1 MQMPQNSAKSNSNP
15 ANAALEST
23 PAPSRRGRIAA
34 RVVRFIVKRW
44 KKGDPPAVVRR
55 ARRVFRLPNFMSI
68 LYSRHV
74 EIQANEAPV
83 PGEWLVPDDI
93 EFDEHV
99 LLYMHGGGYVS
110 CSPQTHRPVTTSLAR
125 MINCRV
131 FSLDYRLAP
140 EHPFPAAVDDAT
152 AAYLWLLK
160 NGVPAHHIA
169 LAGDS
174 AGGGLLLATMLR
186 LRGLGQ
192 PLPACAVCLSPWVDL
207 TGFGKYRDNDSCSMF
222 KPDDVTTFAKV
233 YLHGASAEMPEASPV
248 LADLSGLPPLLIQVS
263 STELLYT
270 DSARLQEKAAAC
282 GVSSTLRVYPALP
295 HVWQILIG
303 AVPEARVA
311 LEEIA
316 GFVKESFKRSLS
328 KNKPAV

>member
-1 MQMPQNSAKSNSNP
+1 VSQSHPSSSSNSAI
-15 ANAALEST
+15 AAPEAIPS
-23 PAPSRRGRIAA
+23 PSRRGRIAT
-34 RVVRFIVKRW
+34 RVVRLVVKHW

-55 ARRVFRLPNFMSI
+55 ARRVFGIPNFMGF

-74 EIQANEAPV
+74 EIQVNDAPV
-83 PGEWLVPDDI
+83 RGEWLVPDDI
-93 EFDEHV
+93 EFTEHV
-99 LLYMHGGGYVS
+99 VLYMHGGGYVS

-160 NGVPAHHIA
+160 NGVPAKQIA

-186 LRGLGQ
+186 LRALGQ

-207 TGFGKYRDNDSCSMF
+207 TGFGKYRNNDSCSMF

-233 YLHGASAEMPEASPV
+233 YLHGASAELPEASPV

-270 DSARLQEKAAAC
+270 DSARLHEKAGAS
-282 GVSSTLRVYPALP
+282 GVRSTLRVYPALP
-295 HVWQILIG
+295 HVWQILVG

-316 GFVKESFKRSLS
+316 SFVKESFIQSVP
-328 KNKPAV
+328 KNKPAA

>member
-1 MQMPQNSAKSNSNP
+1 MQMTQSSAPSNSN
-15 ANAALEST
+15 AAGQERI
-23 PAPSRRGRIAA
+23 PGPSRRGRVAT
-34 RVVRFIVKRW
+34 RLVRFIVKRW

-55 ARRVFRLPNFMSI
+55 ARRVFGIPNFMGF

-74 EIQANEAPV
+74 EIQSNDAPV
-83 PGEWLVPDDI
+83 RGEWLVPDDI
-93 EFDEHV
+93 EFTEHV

-160 NGVPAHHIA
+160 NGVPANHIA

-174 AGGGLLLATMLR
+174 AGGGLLLATMVR
-186 LRGLGQ
+186 LRGMGQ

-207 TGFGKYRDNDSCSMF
+207 TGFGKYRDIDSCSMF
-222 KPDDVTTFAKV
+222 KPDDVTTFAKE
-233 YLHGASAEMPEASPV
+233 YLRGASAELPEASPV

-270 DSARLQEKAAAC
+270 DSARLHEKADAC

-328 KNKPAV
+328 KNKPAA

>member
-1 MQMPQNSAKSNSNP
+1 MQMTQSSARSKSNAVEQEAIPS
-15 ANAALEST
+15 
-23 PAPSRRGRIAA
+23 PSRRGRIAT
-34 RVVRFIVKRW
+34 RVVRLVVKHW

-55 ARRVFRLPNFMSI
+55 ARRVFGIPNFMGF

-74 EIQANEAPV
+74 EIQVNEAPV
-83 PGEWLVPDDI
+83 RGEWLVPDDI
-93 EFDEHV
+93 EFTEHV
-99 LLYMHGGGYVS
+99 VLYMHGGGYVS

-160 NGVPAHHIA
+160 NGVPAKQIA

-186 LRGLGQ
+186 LRELGK
-192 PLPACAVCLSPWVDL
+192 PLPACGVCLSPWVDL
-207 TGFGKYRDNDSCSMF
+207 TGFGKYRNNDSCSMF

-233 YLHGASAEMPEASPV
+233 YLHGASAELPEASPV

-270 DSARLQEKAAAC
+270 DSVRLHEKAGAS
-282 GVSSTLRVYPALP
+282 GVRSTLHVYPALP
-295 HVWQILIG
+295 HVWQILVG

-316 GFVKESFKRSLS
+316 GFVKESFTPSVP
-328 KNKPAV
+328 KNKPAA